1 VRSGRLWNGLPQY
14 RLLVKEPER
23 RAGPKGLISRSKG
36 YPEGVFF
43 SSPFDKERD
52 RIGPWEQNKAAQDC

>member
-1 VRSGRLWNGLPQY
+1 
-14 RLLVKEPER
+14 
-23 RAGPKGLISRSKG
+23 
-36 YPEGVFF
+36 VFF